1 MLGPISSMVQITETL
16 GGLDPNGASDHNS
29 YILKEKKII
38 KRIYKGLLRHQRAQL
53 TNSKQC

>member
-29 YILKEKKII
+29 YILKGKKLSKGFTKDYSAI
-38 KRIYKGLLRHQRAQL
+38 KGP
-53 TNSKQC
+53 S